1 MQRLFSTFP
10 GAWPGV
16 GLVLLRLALGTA
28 VIHDALQALQRPG
41 SSAMLIPALAELFGA
56 ALLIVGLCTPI
67 VAVLLSLIALSTALE
82 AGRLVEPLL
91 LQAAI
96 GLGLALVG
104 PGAWSTDARLF
115 GRRRVEITQRRED

>member
-16 GLVLLRLALGTA
+16 GLLLLRLALGTA

-67 VAVLLSLIALSTALE
+67 VAVLLSLIALGTALE